1 MDLEFGSIREDNYA
15 EVVDIYLEGIATG
28 MATFETQAPFWK
40 EWEEKHLPFGNIT
53 LKEEGKIQGWAALS
67 AVSSRCVYAGVAEV
81 SVYVAAAAR
90 GKGVG
95 RKLLYKLIDISEE
108 NNIWTLQA
116 GIFRNNEASINLHKS
131 CGFRV
136 IGYKEKIGKLGNEW
150 LDNMLLERRS
160 TKVGT

>member
-28 MATFETQAPFWK
+28 MATFETQAPSWK
-40 EWEEKHLPFGNIT
+40 EWEEKHLPFGNIA

-95 RKLLYKLIDISEE
+95 RKLLNKLIDISEE

-150 LDNMLLERRS
+150 LDNMLLEKRS
-160 TKVGT
+160 TKVGI